1 MHIQCLSWTN
11 ILHTKVEEQPG
22 TQLLLNEPYS
32 NPASNVESES
42 GQLQKEWLLQHHSSV
57 LYTAEY
63 VHSWICI
70 AECV

>member
-1 MHIQCLSWTN
+1 MHIQCISWTN